1 MSWKIGSSP
10 LARGGRGG
18 AGVPEREDGLIP
30 AGAGRTDLPLGTWQR
45 GGAHPRWRGEDGGD
59 TDGYFRPAGS
69 SPLARG
75 GPGLNPFVHFL
86 HRLIPAGAGR
96 TAFRVAVDAIGRAH
110 PRWRGEDLVVLV
122 RTTKIYGSSPLAR
135 GGPTHLQMC
144 RWAGGAHPRWR
155 GEDGLIATAGLLV
168 AGSSPLARGG
178 PGLSPFRGLVVG
190 LIPAGA
196 GRTPPPSSRYSPPW
210 AHPRWRGEDVHADV
224 RPESHDG
231 SSPLVRG
238 GHAPDRWW
246 WVRDRLIPAGA
257 GRTPG
262 GHDLHRRRW
271 AHPRWRGEDDSPGCP
286 GAAAGGS
293 SPLARGGP

>member
-135 GGPTHLQMC
+135 GGP
-144 RWAGGAHPRWR
+144 
-155 GEDGLIATAGLLV
+155 
-168 AGSSPLARGG
+168 
-178 PGLSPFRGLVVG
+178 GLSPFRGLVVG